1 MRYCDVPDDPSL
13 ADPLPDS
20 PLPLLERWIGEAHEQ
35 RVQRNPGAMTLATVD
50 AAGVLSARV
59 VLCRG
64 YDAERGFVV
73 FFTNSKSRKGRALQE
88 NSRAAAVFHWDAL
101 QRQVRIEG
109 FVGPSPE
116 LEFDGYFSKRAR
128 PVQIAAWASHQSEP
142 VASRESFLEQLKAAE
157 RRFAESESEE
167 IPHPP
172 DWAGYRL
179 FFERIEFWV
188 GAEGRAHDRA
198 LYSRE
203 LMARGD
209 GFDAGE
215 WSVARLQP

>member
-1 MRYCDVPDDPSL
+1 MRYRDVPDDSSL

-20 PLPLLERWIGEAHEQ
+20 PLPLLERWISEAHEQ
-35 RVQRNPGAMTLATVD
+35 RVQRNPGALTLATID

-73 FFTNSKSRKGRALQE
+73 FFTNSRSRKGRSLQE
-88 NSRAAAVFHWDAL
+88 NNRAAAVFHWDSL

-109 FVGPSPE
+109 FVGPSPQP
-116 LEFDGYFSKRAR
+116 EFDSYFSSRAR
-128 PVQIAAWASHQSEP
+128 PVQIAAWASNQSQP
-142 VASRESFLEQLKAAE
+142 VASREAFLEQLKAAE
-157 RRFAESESEE
+157 RRFAEAGSEE
-167 IPHPP
+167 ILHPP

-198 LYSRE
+198 LFCRQ
-203 LMARGD
+203 LIARGD
-209 GFDAGE
+209 AFDTGE
-215 WSVARLQP
+215 WTVTRLQP

>member
-1 MRYCDVPDDPSL
+1 MRYRDVPEDPSL

-20 PLPLLERWIGEAHEQ
+20 PLPLLSRWISEAYDQ
-35 RVQRNPGAMTLATVD
+35 RVQRNPGSMTLATID

-64 YDAERGFVV
+64 YDASRGFVV
-73 FFTNSKSRKGRALQE
+73 FFTNRKSRKGRALQG
-88 NSRAAAVFHWDAL
+88 NRRAAAVFHWDEL

-109 FVGPSPE
+109 SVGPSPE
-116 LEFDGYFSKRAR
+116 DEFDGYFSARAR

-142 VASRESFLEQLKAAE
+142 IASRETFLEQLKAAE
-157 RRFAESESEE
+157 QRFGEE
-167 IPHPP
+167 GTEQIPHPP

-198 LYSRE
+198 LFCRE
-203 LMARGD
+203 LSARGD
-209 GFDAGE
+209 GFDGGE
-215 WSVARLQP
+215 WTVARLQP

>member
-1 MRYCDVPDDPSL
+1 MRYRDVPDDPSL

-20 PLPLLERWIGEAHEQ
+20 PLLLLERWISEAHKQ

-50 AAGVLSARV
+50 AAGALSARV

-88 NSRAAAVFHWDAL
+88 NSSAAAVFHWDAL

-109 FVGPSPE
+109 VVGPSPE
-116 LEFDGYFSKRAR
+116 HEFDSYFSTRAR
-128 PVQIAAWASHQSEP
+128 PVQIAAWASKQSEP
-142 VASRESFLEQLKAAE
+142 VASREAFLGQLLATE
-157 RRFAESESEE
+157 RRFEEAAAEKV
-167 IPHPP
+167 PHPP

-198 LYSRE
+198 LFSRE
-203 LMARGD
+203 LHAQGD
-209 GFDAGE
+209 GFDGGK
-215 WSVARLQP
+215 WTVARLQP

>member
-1 MRYCDVPDDPSL
+1 MRYRDVPDDASL

-20 PLPLLERWIGEAHEQ
+20 PLPLLSRWIGEAHEQ

-64 YDAERGFVV
+64 YDAVRGFVV
-73 FFTNSKSRKGRALQE
+73 FFTNSRSRKGRSLRE
-88 NSRAAAVFHWDAL
+88 HNRAAAVFHWDSL

-109 FVGPSPE
+109 LVGPSPE
-116 LEFDGYFSKRAR
+116 HEFDGYFSARAR
-128 PVQIAAWASHQSEP
+128 PVQIAAWASNQSEP
-142 VASRESFLEQLKAAE
+142 IASRETFLEQLKATE
-157 RRFAESESEE
+157 RRFAESGSEE

-198 LYSRE
+198 LFCRQ
-203 LMARGD
+203 LIARGD
-209 GFDAGE
+209 AFDTGE
-215 WSVARLQP
+215 WTVTRLQP

>member
-1 MRYCDVPDDPSL
+1 MHYRDVPDDPSL

-20 PLPLLERWIGEAHEQ
+20 PLPLLERWISEAYEQ

-50 AAGVLSARV
+50 PAGVLSARV

-64 YDAERGFVV
+64 YDAKRGFVV
-73 FFTNSKSRKGRALQE
+73 FFTNSKSRKARALHG

-109 FVGPSPE
+109 SVGPSPE
-116 LEFDGYFSKRAR
+116 QEFDGYFSSRAR
-128 PVQIAAWASHQSEP
+128 PVQIAAWASNQSEP
-142 VASRESFLEQLKAAE
+142 VASREAFLEQLKAAE
-157 RRFAESESEE
+157 RRFGEEGSAEV
-167 IPHPP
+167 PQPP

-198 LYSRE
+198 LFRRE
-203 LMARGD
+203 LIARGD
-209 GFDAGE
+209 GFDGGE
-215 WSVARLQP
+215 WTVARLQP